1 MLTSIIPAMMV
12 KYKKDILFI
21 LTKSKNVK
29 LIDNLYAQIVL
40 TTLSE
45 LVPTYEISGGIG
57 QWSVYYTES

>member
-45 LVPTYEISGGIG
+45 LVSTYEISGGIG

>member
-40 TTLSE
+40 TNLSE

-57 QWSVYYTES
+57 Q